1 MFMGLG
7 RPGLQSPKLPWP
19 VASRLLYSP
28 HNDSKR
34 GPRTPSPSR
43 QTTPPGLSLA
53 FVFPFQWMPVAGG
66 SSQVGGTGRDRKS
79 LVIDGGPRGVTQ
91 VRPDIRSG
99 ENSAPE
105 TWRRPQL
112 RKPFLKKI
120 KLSKWVKHMFLI
132 LVKCLFSLEKTC
144 FKKMKKKINIWQNNL
159 FYKCPWVRANENCS
173 CYQAGLCSTPA
184 FCFSFFSLYCV
195 YNGLLHRI
203 S

>member
-1 MFMGLG
+1 M
-7 RPGLQSPKLPWP
+7 SD
-19 VASRLLYSP
+19 
-28 HNDSKR
+28 N
-34 GPRTPSPSR
+34 RTWSFAGFCFSI
-43 QTTPPGLSLA
+43 TVDTSGWWVLSGGGGGG
-53 FVFPFQWMPVAGG
+53 AG
-66 SSQVGGTGRDRKS
+66 DRKS
-79 LVIDGGPRGVTQ
+79 LVIDRVPRGVTQ

-120 KLSKWVKHMFLI
+120 KLSKWFNHMFLI
-132 LVKCLFSLEKTC
+132 LVKCLFFLEKTC
-144 FKKMKKKINIWQNNL
+144 FEKMKKKINIWQNNL
-159 FYKCPWVRANENCS
+159 FYKCPWVKANES
-173 CYQAGLCSTPA
+173 RTHDQVGLCSTPA